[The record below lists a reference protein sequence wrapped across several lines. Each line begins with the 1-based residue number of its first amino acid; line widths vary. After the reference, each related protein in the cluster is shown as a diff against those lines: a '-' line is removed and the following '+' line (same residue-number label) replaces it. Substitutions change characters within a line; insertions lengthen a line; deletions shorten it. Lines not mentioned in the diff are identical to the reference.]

1 MLGFSPLIIN
11 RDPLF
16 YGMACI
22 MFFGLGIGSMFTLNY
37 VPALYSIFFRVKPPA
52 DNTPG

>member
-16 YGMACI
+16 YGMASI
-22 MFFGLGIGSMFTLNY
+22 MFFGLGIGSLFTLNY
-37 VPALYSIFFRVKPPA
+37 VPALYSIFFRVKIPA
-52 DNTPG
+52 GNMPR